1 VYFHLSLAHTLL
13 SVLGLGYCSTARVSM
28 VFAAQAI
35 AVYPDCS
42 LAPLAVR
49 NRVRLTSCLVKT

>member
-1 VYFHLSLAHTLL
+1 VSIRTLL

-42 LAPLAVR
+42 LALLAVR
-49 NRVRLTSCLVKT
+49 NSSRSS